1 MKNLA
6 WGKLGPNWE
15 GLYWVTFVTEVGAYR
30 LEDLDEILVPQLQ
43 SVNILR
49 KYYYQCKG
57 LCMVTFIYITLM
69 YAPNFSLTLYVDQNP
84 NCGFKVNVLMVK
96 QNLDQV
102 RFLRLPA
109 LGKLMPN
116 LSKG

>member
-1 MKNLA
+1 
-6 WGKLGPNWE
+6 
-15 GLYWVTFVTEVGAYR
+15 
-30 LEDLDEILVPQLQ
+30 
-43 SVNILR
+43 
-49 KYYYQCKG
+49 
-57 LCMVTFIYITLM
+57 M